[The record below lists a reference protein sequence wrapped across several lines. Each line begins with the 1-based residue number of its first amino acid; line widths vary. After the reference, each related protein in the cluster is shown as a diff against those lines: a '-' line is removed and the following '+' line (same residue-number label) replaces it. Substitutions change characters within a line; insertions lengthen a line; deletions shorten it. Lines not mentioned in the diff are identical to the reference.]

1 MREKKHLVT
10 YQNEFIDSVIFSK
23 DYTKKMLHLFF
34 AIVYKVQENSSLV
47 EFDRTEIKNL
57 IKTSNMTNKEFSK
70 LLTDV
75 ASKAFLY
82 KTDEEIVVENKVI
95 ARPGDYIHEN
105 FFERLIE
112 QQNSNRLII
121 QIKPKFKGWFFDF
134 KKNKIGFSKHYIEDV
149 KTLDSK
155 PSIILFTMLNRW
167 RTYKKSIFMDFEY
180 VKKNL
185 NPETKGYKNNDV
197 LRLLEKC
204 KIDIEEKTDL
214 KFDFIVI
221 RSKNGRKIEQI
232 AFNVNSDKTELED
245 LLKEEHT
252 NSTQLSAIKVIL
264 RQKPVEKLEEF
275 LNDTEINEA
284 YKIIITEIIQKQ
296 AKSVV

>member
-1 MREKKHLVT
+1 
-10 YQNEFIDSVIFSK
+10 
-23 DYTKKMLHLFF
+23 
-34 AIVYKVQENSSLV
+34 
-47 EFDRTEIKNL
+47 
-57 IKTSNMTNKEFSK
+57 
-70 LLTDV
+70 
-75 ASKAFLY
+75 
-82 KTDEEIVVENKVI
+82 
-95 ARPGDYIHEN
+95 
-105 FFERLIE
+105 
-112 QQNSNRLII
+112 
-121 QIKPKFKGWFFDF
+121 
-134 KKNKIGFSKHYIEDV
+134 
-149 KTLDSK
+149 
-155 PSIILFTMLNRW
+155 
-167 RTYKKSIFMDFEY
+167 MDFEY